1 MELNAPSEARYCR
14 RAKRWRSCYVKVDI
28 IDKKYF
34 LESWKNSVMA
44 MVLVII
50 VTLMDNGMV
59 LKWVLFGLLGVV
71 LSTRREIKLND
82 NFKSIDKDISVLGL
96 RFNLDRTPIDKIW
109 GFSIRQDNKN
119 RYSLFMQKT
128 SGDKV
133 VLLTEDLKNDI
144 DKHLVALKE
153 FSGI

>member
-1 MELNAPSEARYCR
+1 
-14 RAKRWRSCYVKVDI
+14 
-28 IDKKYF
+28 
-34 LESWKNSVMA
+34 MA
-44 MVLVII
+44 MVLVIS
-50 VTLMDNGMV
+50 VALMGNGMV
-59 LKWVLFGLLGVV
+59 LKWVLLGLLGVV

-82 NFKSIDKDISVLGL
+82 NLKSIDKDISVLGL

-109 GFSIRQDNKN
+109 EFSIRQDNKN
-119 RYSLFMQKT
+119 RYNLLMQKT

-153 FSGI
+153 FSGT

>member
-1 MELNAPSEARYCR
+1 MFYFCLPSRLTH
-14 RAKRWRSCYVKVDI
+14 KRWRSCYVKVDI

-44 MVLVII
+44 MILVII
-50 VTLMDNGMV
+50 VALMDNGMV

-119 RYSLFMQKT
+119 RYNLFMQKT

-153 FSGI
+153 FSGT